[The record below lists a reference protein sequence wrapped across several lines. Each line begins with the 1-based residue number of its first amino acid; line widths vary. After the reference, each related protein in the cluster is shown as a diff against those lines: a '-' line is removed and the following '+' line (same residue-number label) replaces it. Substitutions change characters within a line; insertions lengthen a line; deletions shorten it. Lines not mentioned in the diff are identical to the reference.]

1 MKQKIYISLCLLA
14 MVALTACGKK
24 SQPPTV
30 VVTPTP
36 TPIATPIPIVTPK
49 IPSPVTIAPTSP
61 DSPPVVLFPMPAKV
75 SIATPTPKVVKS
87 IQPVAELPKS
97 IYTTPTPVEIP
108 VTRAPIKIAAN
119 PKPEPI
125 SKLNIPNPSQQIT
138 PVGIGDAKI
147 GMSFKDLK
155 EHMGKE
161 FEFNIK
167 TSFLE
172 GFDAIAVTKSG
183 TVQYYIPYPTGTQ
196 FTDTDRIQHLMTD
209 NPNYRTEKG
218 VGPGTP
224 IKQAASVYGDATLS
238 LSKENESREFIN
250 FTQHPNGLAF
260 RPKPAK
266 TRTFAGD
273 YPESNEEYLKT
284 EKYDKQAAIGQIT
297 VSCPDDQC
305 EQEPSSNP

>member
-1 MKQKIYISLCLLA
+1 MVMKQKIYLNLCLLA
-14 MVALTACGKK
+14 IVGLTACGKK
-24 SQPPTV
+24 SKPPTA
-30 VVTPTP
+30 VVTPTPIAISTPTSVTSPSIAPPVTSQPTPETPPVVLFPVPSKVPTPKVLPSTPAIAALPKSIYPTP
-36 TPIATPIPIVTPK
+36 TPIAI
-49 IPSPVTIAPTSP
+49 
-61 DSPPVVLFPMPAKV
+61 PVVPA
-75 SIATPTPKVVKS
+75 
-87 IQPVAELPKS
+87 PV
-97 IYTTPTPVEIP
+97 
-108 VTRAPIKIAAN
+108 KIAAN

-125 SKLNIPNPSQQIT
+125 SKLNIPTDPAQQIT
-138 PVGIGDAKI
+138 PVGIGGAKI
-147 GMSFKDLK
+147 GMSLKDLK
-155 EHMGKE
+155 AHMGKG
-161 FEFNIK
+161 FEFPVK
-167 TSFLE
+167 TSFIE
-172 GFDAIAVTKSG
+172 GFDAIAVTKAG

-196 FTDTDRIQHLMTD
+196 FTDADRIQHLMTD
-209 NPNYRTEKG
+209 NPDYRTEQG

-266 TRTFAGD
+266 TRTFAGE

-305 EQEPSSNP
+305 EPEH